1 MMLSKTIMPKT
12 KAELVRAIQAASFRS
27 FDVYEGDRL
36 AALPAVADL
45 KRAGATVVV
54 LRG

>member
-1 MMLSKTIMPKT
+1 MLSKTVTPKT
-12 KAELVRAIQAASFRS
+12 KAELVRAIQSASFRS
-27 FDVYEGDRL
+27 FDVYDGDRM

-45 KRAGATVVV
+45 KRGGATVVV